1 MLKIN
6 DLFWTVQGE
15 GTNWGRRAL
24 FVRMPFCNLACS
36 WCDTSFNSFKK
47 ISEQEFADFAQQE
60 PGRFAVITGGEPMMN
75 LQTPRVV
82 EILRSLGFE
91 VACESNGTFPIVHG
105 IDFVTVSPKSDS
117 DYYIHWDALSRIN
130 DLKLIVDEGFDFEVA
145 KRIEKDLAHTTAKL
159 WLSPE
164 FGTFKQSIEKIL
176 EFIKENPQWRINL
189 QTHKWMQIP

>member
-47 ISEQEFADFAQQE
+47 ISEQEFTDFALQE

-75 LQTPRVV
+75 LQTPRVT

-91 VACESNGTFPIVHG
+91 VACESNGTFPIVPFV
-105 IDFVTVSPKSDS
+105 DFVTVSPKSDS
-117 DYYIHWDALSRIN
+117 DYYIHPDALYRIN

-145 KRIEKDLAHTTAKL
+145 KRIEKDLEHTTAKL

-164 FGTFKQSIEKIL
+164 FGTFKHSIEKIL
-176 EFIKENPQWRINL
+176 EFIKENPRWRINL